1 MVCAGARALKCASS
15 SVCICVYCMCN
26 YIPLWGFGVSN
37 RTSVVALVVAII
49 VVLVLVLVLVL
60 VRSATSSCFKRCRSF
75 SLYTTFMS
83 VQAVSKSAIA
93 SYTGIF
99 LFWRSFCPGGSPHG
113 LGISSLFKPGYFQR
127 EVMDGVLEDRDG
139 LGVDLCLGR
148 RLGPLLQN
156 ARASE
161 GAKLEQPTRQWRS
174 LRRVK

>member
-1 MVCAGARALKCASS
+1 
-15 SVCICVYCMCN
+15 MCN

-93 SYTGIF
+93 SYTVIF

-139 LGVDLCLGR
+139 LCVDLCLGR
-148 RLGPLLQN
+148 RLGPLLRN
-156 ARASE
+156 ARAQSV
-161 GAKLEQPTRQWRS
+161 LSQSNQTRQ
-174 LRRVK
+174 LRGPRLVK